1 MSTYVSSIWLNYGEY
16 DALTINMISND
27 WCYVSWCVPIE
38 LKKSAGPFSRK
49 WKTIQGRGTFR
60 ASSRYYVVIRRH
72 SMWQRS
78 IHSRLL
84 PARIR
89 LWECIFP
96 VSYTPVLNSPRM
108 WAKTH
113 QTRYKQYFWGI
124 SRFLIPAIPQ
134 KNILSSS
141 EYEQHLKE
149 VFPKTNVIT
158 NQPRLWKMKTRGG
171 WFEIYSCT
179 VLTFIS

>member
-16 DALTINMISND
+16 DPLTINMISNY
-27 WCYVSWCVPIE
+27 WCYVSGCVPIE

-72 SMWQRS
+72 STWQRS

-89 LWECIFP
+89 PWECIFP
-96 VSYTPVLNSPRM
+96 VSYTPVLKSPRM
-108 WAKTH
+108 WAKTTPDSLQAIIFLRH
-113 QTRYKQYFWGI
+113 FSASLYQQYLK
-124 SRFLIPAIPQ
+124 RT
-134 KNILSSS
+134 SSPPLNMN
-141 EYEQHLKE
+141 Y
-149 VFPKTNVIT
+149 I
-158 NQPRLWKMKTRGG
+158 
-171 WFEIYSCT
+171 
-179 VLTFIS
+179 